1 MKELCKNWSQSP
13 KHSQDFF
20 RLEPKMLS
28 IRRQLIRTQR
38 FSWIITAVLGA
49 LVIFGI
55 ERQANFVTQILGR
68 EERQLSLERINGG
81 MLGISNALRNYAVT
95 GSVADLETFRGQ
107 KTALE
112 KILSNQN
119 NEAGDRIS
127 RKLQT
132 WTQEYAVAVI
142 QARDAGQARA
152 LTTIA
157 NNLGLETALFD
168 DMQANLDRARSDVQI
183 DLELQRD
190 QRNRELTGLVWLT
203 AIWMIGALGPSI
215 LGWFLVTS
223 RVSDALERLETAA
236 NKLAEGDLSVR
247 VSETG
252 PLEVQRLG
260 LSLNNLA
267 DQLELSR
274 ADLEARNDQL
284 EQYASSLE
292 RSAVFERSV
301 AKALTVF
308 TSSRDRAHTL
318 QEVMHL
324 LAVDHGFEVGAIYR
338 YLESEQRFE
347 LAVTRGG
354 VRGLQDHFHLDDG
367 LVGQAV
373 LDRRTIVLEDAPLLT
388 VQTGLGQASARF
400 TALVPVLYQ
409 DRIIGALALAHTQRP
424 DASTIGFLEQLA
436 QQLGITLQNL
446 EQYANLQRLSLE
458 LQARQDEIEV
468 KNRDLERADRLKTEF
483 LANMSHELRTP
494 LNAVIGFSQL
504 LEQQYFGE
512 LNDKQLEYIH
522 EIEGAGGHLLDL
534 INDILDLSKIEAGRM
549 ELELE
554 RLELAELLESCA
566 RLVRERATR
575 AGLDLSLEVVPG
587 LCVSG
592 DKRKLKQVIVNLL
605 SNAVKFTPSGG
616 RVILKAFPLRRGA
629 DVRDGDI
636 EISVEDTG
644 IGIPLE
650 DQERLFTPFT
660 QVDGSLAR
668 RHEGTGLGLAL
679 SKRLTEL
686 HGGVIEV
693 RSAPGQ
699 GSIFSLRLHATV
711 NVPEFPMPEPILET
725 SRESETVREAQA
737 KTLESQVAGGLI
749 TPNLK
754 KILEVQGSI
763 GLKGG
768 LENGLEGGLDGGLE
782 ERLDQTPDADR
793 IDTDA
798 PLILIIEDDEV
809 QACEIASHL
818 EAAGFRTA
826 RARDGEHG
834 LERARALQ
842 PVAIT
847 LDIVM
852 PIMDGW
858 TFLEEHDR
866 DEELRK
872 IPVVVVSVSADL
884 KGRTHHDLTPTIS
897 GSVQKPVTRESLMD
911 AIIKIGLPPPQKP
924 TPVPVDTLP
933 LNTVPLQI
941 PSRDRRK
948 TRRLGP

>member
-1 MKELCKNWSQSP
+1 
-13 KHSQDFF
+13 
-20 RLEPKMLS
+20 MLS
-28 IRRQLIRTQR
+28 IRRQLIRTQT

-49 LVIFGI
+49 LVLVGI
-55 ERQANFVTQILGR
+55 VRQASFATQILER
-68 EERQLSLERINGG
+68 EQRQLALERISGEV
-81 MLGISNALRNYAVT
+81 LGLSNALRNHAVT
-95 GSVADLETFRGQ
+95 GAVTDLEAFHNQQTVLEKDLADL
-107 KTALE
+107 
-112 KILSNQN
+112 KID
-119 NEAGDRIS
+119 ATDRVA
-127 RKLQT
+127 RKMQT
-132 WTQEYAVAVI
+132 WTREYAVPVVEARI
-142 QARDAGQARA
+142 TSQAAA
-152 LTTIA
+152 LRVLSD
-157 NNLGLETALFD
+157 NLGLETSLFD
-168 DMQANLDRARSDVQI
+168 DVQANLDRARSDVQ
-183 DLELQRD
+183 LELEVQRD
-190 QRNRELTGLVWLT
+190 QRGRESTGLLWLT
-203 AIWMIGALGPSI
+203 AIWVIGALGPSI

-223 RVSDALERLETAA
+223 RVSDALERLEIAA

-247 VSETG
+247 VNETG
-252 PLEVQRLG
+252 PLEVQKLG
-260 LSLNNLA
+260 QSLNNLA

-274 ADLEARNDQL
+274 ADLESRNDQL

-324 LAVDHGFEVGAIYR
+324 LAIDHGFEVGAIYR
-338 YLESEQRFE
+338 YLEPEQRFE

-373 LDRRTIVLEDAPLLT
+373 LDRRTIILEDAPLLT
-388 VQTGLGQASARF
+388 IQTGLAQAPARF

-554 RLELAELLESCA
+554 HLELAELLESCA
-566 RLVRERATR
+566 RLVRERAVR
-575 AGLDLSLEVVPG
+575 AGLDLTLEVVPG
-587 LCVSG
+587 LSVSG

-616 RVILKAFPLRRGA
+616 RVTLKAHPLRRGA

-693 RSAPGQ
+693 RSTPGQ
-699 GSIFSLRLHATV
+699 GSTFSLRLHATV
-711 NVPEFPMPEPILET
+711 SVPEIPMPEPILET
-725 SRESETVREAQA
+725 SRESDLKRETFKPQPEPV
-737 KTLESQVAGGLI
+737 LES
-749 TPNLK
+749 T
-754 KILEVQGSI
+754 
-763 GLKGG
+763 
-768 LENGLEGGLDGGLE
+768 
-782 ERLDQTPDADR
+782 DR
-793 IDTDA
+793 IDTDRIDTSA
-798 PLILIIEDDEV
+798 PLILIIEDDTT
-809 QACEIASHL
+809 QANEIAAHL
-818 EAAGFRTA
+818 QAAGFRTA
-826 RARDGEHG
+826 RAHDGQHG
-834 LERARALQ
+834 LERARELQ

-852 PIMDGW
+852 PNMDGW
-858 TFLEEHDR
+858 AFLEEHQHDQ
-866 DEELRK
+866 ELRK
-872 IPVVVVSVSADL
+872 IPVIVVSVSADL

-897 GSVQKPVTRESLMD
+897 GTVQKPVSREALMD
-911 AIIKIGLPPPQKP
+911 AIIRIGVPQP
-924 TPVPVDTLP
+924 RQARPEVEEVQ
-933 LNTVPLQI
+933 VVQI

-948 TRRLGP
+948 NRRPGP

>member
-1 MKELCKNWSQSP
+1 
-13 KHSQDFF
+13 
-20 RLEPKMLS
+20 MLS
-28 IRRQLIRTQR
+28 IRRQLIRTQT

-49 LVIFGI
+49 LVIVGI
-55 ERQANFVTQILGR
+55 VRQANFATQILER
-68 EERQLSLERINGG
+68 EERLLSLERISSGVFG
-81 MLGISNALRNYAVT
+81 LSNALRDHAVT
-95 GSVADLETFRGQ
+95 GSVNDLEAFHNQ
-107 KTALE
+107 QTALE
-112 KILSNQN
+112 NSLGRLKL
-119 NEAGDRIS
+119 EATDRVA
-127 RKLQT
+127 RKMQT
-132 WTQEYAVAVI
+132 WTREYAVPVVEARTVSQANALRVLSERLSLETTLFDEI
-142 QARDAGQARA
+142 QVNLDLARDNTQ
-152 LTTIA
+152 
-157 NNLGLETALFD
+157 
-168 DMQANLDRARSDVQI
+168 
-183 DLELQRD
+183 LELEVLREQRG
-190 QRNRELTGLVWLT
+190 RESTGLVWLT
-203 AIWMIGALGPSI
+203 AIWVIAALGPSI
-215 LGWFLVTS
+215 LGWFVVTS

-247 VSETG
+247 VSESG

-274 ADLEARNDQL
+274 ADLESRNDQL

-338 YLESEQRFE
+338 YLEADQRFE

-388 VQTGLGQASARF
+388 IQTGLAQSPARF

-512 LNDKQLEYIH
+512 LNEKQLEYVH

-554 RLELAELLESCA
+554 VLNLEELLESCA
-566 RLVRERATR
+566 RLVRERAVR
-575 AGLDLSLEVVPG
+575 AGLELTLEVVPG
-587 LCVSG
+587 LNISG

-616 RVILKAFPLRRGA
+616 RVVLKAHPLRRGA

-644 IGIPLE
+644 IGIALE

-699 GSIFSLRLHATV
+699 GSTFSLRLHATV
-711 NVPEFPMPEPILET
+711 NTTEFPMPEPILET
-725 SRESETVREAQA
+725 SRASDV
-737 KTLESQVAGGLI
+737 
-749 TPNLK
+749 
-754 KILEVQGSI
+754 ILEPATPQTV
-763 GLKGG
+763 
-768 LENGLEGGLDGGLE
+768 
-782 ERLDQTPDADR
+782 ERSNPDRFNPDR
-793 IDTDA
+793 FNPDRFNPDRSNSANQIDTNA
-798 PLILIIEDDEV
+798 PLILIVEDDST
-809 QACEIASHL
+809 QASEIAAHL
-818 EAAGFRTA
+818 ESAGFRTA
-826 RARDGEHG
+826 RAVDGEQA
-834 LERARALQ
+834 LERARELH

-852 PIMDGW
+852 PNMDGW
-858 TFLEEHDR
+858 AFLEEHQR
-866 DEELRK
+866 DAELRK
-872 IPVVVVSVSADL
+872 VPVIVVSVSADL

-897 GSVQKPVTRESLMD
+897 GTIQKPVTREALMD
-911 AIIKIGLPPPQKP
+911 AIIKIGVPQP
-924 TPVPVDTLP
+924 RQTRIDVEEVQ
-933 LNTVPLQI
+933 VVQI

-948 TRRLGP
+948 NRRIGS

>member
-1 MKELCKNWSQSP
+1 
-13 KHSQDFF
+13 
-20 RLEPKMLS
+20 MLS
-28 IRRQLIRTQR
+28 IRRQLIRTQT
-38 FSWIITAVLGA
+38 FSWIVTAVLGA
-49 LVIFGI
+49 LVLIGI
-55 ERQANFVTQILGR
+55 VRQANFATQILER
-68 EERQLSLERINGG
+68 EERLLALERISSGVFG
-81 MLGISNALRNYAVT
+81 LSNALRNHAVT
-95 GSVADLETFRGQ
+95 GSVNDLEAFHNQ
-107 KTALE
+107 QTALE
-112 KILSNQN
+112 TRLGSLKL
-119 NEAGDRIS
+119 EATDRVT
-127 RKLQT
+127 RKMQT
-132 WTQEYAVAVI
+132 WAREYAGPVI
-142 QARDAGQARA
+142 EARSLSQAKA
-152 LTTIA
+152 LRV
-157 NNLGLETALFD
+157 LSERLSLETTLFD
-168 DMQANLDRARSDVQI
+168 EIQVNLDLARSSGQ
-183 DLELQRD
+183 LELETLRD
-190 QRNRELTGLVWLT
+190 QRERESVGLIWLT
-203 AIWMIGALGPSI
+203 AIWVIGALGPSI

-247 VSETG
+247 VNESG

-274 ADLEARNDQL
+274 ADLESRNDQL

-324 LAVDHGFEVGAIYR
+324 LAVDHGFEIGAIYR
-338 YLESEQRFE
+338 YLESDQRFE

-373 LDRRTIVLEDAPLLT
+373 LDRRTIILEDAPLLT
-388 VQTGLGQASARF
+388 LQTGLGQAPARF

-512 LNDKQLEYIH
+512 LNDKQLEYVH

-554 RLELAELLESCA
+554 VLNLEDLLESCA
-566 RLVRERATR
+566 RLVRERAVR
-575 AGLDLSLEVVPG
+575 AGLDLTLEVVPG
-587 LCVSG
+587 LSVSG

-616 RVILKAFPLRRGA
+616 RVTLKAHPLRRGA

-650 DQERLFTPFT
+650 DQDRLFTPFT

-693 RSAPGQ
+693 RSTPGQ
-699 GSIFSLRLHATV
+699 GSTFSLRLHATV
-711 NVPEFPMPEPILET
+711 SVPEFPMPEPILET
-725 SRESETVREAQA
+725 SRESD
-737 KTLESQVAGGLI
+737 
-749 TPNLK
+749 LK
-754 KILEVQGSI
+754 RDTFNPQPEPL
-763 GLKGG
+763 
-768 LENGLEGGLDGGLE
+768 LENANRIGTN
-782 ERLDQTPDADR
+782 Q
-793 IDTDA
+793 IDTNA
-798 PLILIIEDDEV
+798 PLILIIEDDTT
-809 QACEIASHL
+809 QANEIAAHL
-818 EAAGFRTA
+818 QAAGFRTA
-826 RARDGEHG
+826 RAHDGQHG
-834 LERARALQ
+834 LERARELQ

-852 PIMDGW
+852 PNMDGW
-858 TFLEEHDR
+858 AFLEEHQHDQ
-866 DEELRK
+866 DLRK
-872 IPVVVVSVSADL
+872 IPVIVVSVSADL

-897 GSVQKPVTRESLMD
+897 GTIQKPVTREALMD
-911 AIIKIGLPPPQKP
+911 AIIKIGLPQPRQARSE
-924 TPVPVDTLP
+924 VEEVQEE
-933 LNTVPLQI
+933 VQVVQI

-948 TRRLGP
+948 NRRPGP

>member
-1 MKELCKNWSQSP
+1 
-13 KHSQDFF
+13 
-20 RLEPKMLS
+20 MLS
-28 IRRQLIRTQR
+28 IRSQLIRTQT

-49 LVIFGI
+49 LVLVGI
-55 ERQANFVTQILGR
+55 VRQANFATQILER
-68 EERQLSLERINGG
+68 EERLLTLERISSGVFG
-81 MLGISNALRNYAVT
+81 LSNALRDHAVT
-95 GSVADLETFRGQ
+95 GSVNDLEAFHNQQMALENSLGNLKLEATDRVARKMQTWTREYAVPVVEARSVSQAKALRVLSERLSLETTLFDEIQVNLDLARGNVRLDLET
-107 KTALE
+107 L
-112 KILSNQN
+112 
-119 NEAGDRIS
+119 
-127 RKLQT
+127 
-132 WTQEYAVAVI
+132 
-142 QARDAGQARA
+142 
-152 LTTIA
+152 
-157 NNLGLETALFD
+157 
-168 DMQANLDRARSDVQI
+168 
-183 DLELQRD
+183 RD
-190 QRNRELTGLVWLT
+190 QRERESTGLIWLT
-203 AIWMIGALGPSI
+203 VIWMIGALGPSI

-223 RVSDALERLETAA
+223 HVSDALERLEIAA

-247 VSETG
+247 VNESG

-274 ADLEARNDQL
+274 ADLESRNDQL

-324 LAVDHGFEVGAIYR
+324 LAVDHGFEIGAIYR
-338 YLESEQRFE
+338 YLEPDQRFE

-373 LDRRTIVLEDAPLLT
+373 LDRRTIILEDAPLLT
-388 VQTGLGQASARF
+388 IQTGLAQSPARF

-554 RLELAELLESCA
+554 VLNLEELLESCA
-566 RLVRERATR
+566 RLVRERAVR
-575 AGLDLSLEVVPG
+575 AGLDLTLEVVPG
-587 LCVSG
+587 LKISG

-616 RVILKAFPLRRGA
+616 RVTLKAHPLRRGA

-636 EISVEDTG
+636 EISVEDSG

-699 GSIFSLRLHATV
+699 GSTFSLRLHATA
-711 NVPEFPMPEPILET
+711 NTPEIPMPEPILET
-725 SRESETVREAQA
+725 SRASDVILEPIQTQ
-737 KTLESQVAGGLI
+737 TLERAQ
-749 TPNLK
+749 P
-754 KILEVQGSI
+754 
-763 GLKGG
+763 
-768 LENGLEGGLDGGLE
+768 
-782 ERLDQTPDADR
+782 ERINPSANQ
-793 IDTDA
+793 IDTNA
-798 PLILIIEDDEV
+798 PLILIVEDDTN
-809 QACEIASHL
+809 QANEIAAHL
-818 EAAGFRTA
+818 ESAGFRTA
-826 RARDGEHG
+826 RAVDGEHA

-852 PIMDGW
+852 PNMDGW
-858 TFLEEHDR
+858 AFLEEHER

-872 IPVVVVSVSADL
+872 IPVIVVSVSADL

-897 GSVQKPVTRESLMD
+897 GTIQKPVTREALMD
-911 AIIKIGLPPPQKP
+911 AIIKIGLPPPRQVQP
-924 TPVPVDTLP
+924 EIEEVQV
-933 LNTVPLQI
+933 VQI

-948 TRRLGP
+948 NRRPGP

>member
-1 MKELCKNWSQSP
+1 
-13 KHSQDFF
+13 
-20 RLEPKMLS
+20 MLS
-28 IRRQLIRTQR
+28 IRRQLIRTQT

-49 LVIFGI
+49 LVIVGI
-55 ERQANFVTQILGR
+55 VRQANFATQILER
-68 EERQLSLERINGG
+68 EQRLLALERISGEV
-81 MLGISNALRNYAVT
+81 LGLSNALRNHAVT
-95 GSVADLETFRGQ
+95 GATTDLEAFHNQQAILEKDLADL
-107 KTALE
+107 
-112 KILSNQN
+112 KID
-119 NEAGDRIS
+119 ATDRVG
-127 RKLQT
+127 RKMQT
-132 WTQEYAVAVI
+132 WTREYAVPIIEARRTS
-142 QARDAGQARA
+142 QAKA
-152 LTTIA
+152 LRVLSD
-157 NNLGLETALFD
+157 NLGLETSLFD
-168 DMQANLDRARSDVQI
+168 DVQANLDRARTDVQ
-183 DLELQRD
+183 LELEVQRD
-190 QRNRELTGLVWLT
+190 QRGRESTGLLWLT
-203 AIWMIGALGPSI
+203 AIWVIGALGPSI

-236 NKLAEGDLSVR
+236 NKLAEGDLSMR
-247 VSETG
+247 VNESG
-252 PLEVQRLG
+252 PLEVQKLG
-260 LSLNNLA
+260 QSLNNLA

-274 ADLEARNDQL
+274 ADLESRNDQL

-324 LAVDHGFEVGAIYR
+324 LALDHGFEVGAIYR
-338 YLESEQRFE
+338 YLEPEQRFE

-373 LDRRTIVLEDAPLLT
+373 LDRRTIILEDAPLLT
-388 VQTGLGQASARF
+388 IQTGLAQAPARF

-566 RLVRERATR
+566 RLVRERAVR
-575 AGLDLSLEVVPG
+575 AGLNLTLEVVPG
-587 LCVSG
+587 LSVSG

-616 RVILKAFPLRRGA
+616 RVTLKAHPLRRGA

-636 EISVEDTG
+636 EISVEDSG

-650 DQERLFTPFT
+650 DQDRLFTPFT

-693 RSAPGQ
+693 RSTPGQ
-699 GSIFSLRLHATV
+699 GSTFSLRLHATV
-711 NVPEFPMPEPILET
+711 SVPEFPMPEPILET
-725 SRESETVREAQA
+725 SRESDLKRETFNPQP
-737 KTLESQVAGGLI
+737 ESM
-749 TPNLK
+749 
-754 KILEVQGSI
+754 
-763 GLKGG
+763 
-768 LENGLEGGLDGGLE
+768 LENAN
-782 ERLDQTPDADR
+782 RTNTNR
-793 IDTDA
+793 IDTNA
-798 PLILIIEDDEV
+798 PLILIIEDDTT
-809 QACEIASHL
+809 QANEIAAHL
-818 EAAGFRTA
+818 QAAGFRTA
-826 RARDGEHG
+826 RAHDGQHG
-834 LERARALQ
+834 LERARELH

-852 PIMDGW
+852 PNMDGW
-858 TFLEEHDR
+858 AFLEEHDR
-866 DEELRK
+866 DEDLRK
-872 IPVVVVSVSADL
+872 IPVIVVSVSADL

-897 GSVQKPVTRESLMD
+897 GTVQKPVTRESLMD
-911 AIIKIGLPPPQKP
+911 AIIRIGVPQP
-924 TPVPVDTLP
+924 RQAQPEVEEVQ
-933 LNTVPLQI
+933 VVQI

-948 TRRLGP
+948 NRRLGS

>member
-1 MKELCKNWSQSP
+1 
-13 KHSQDFF
+13 
-20 RLEPKMLS
+20 MLS
-28 IRRQLIRTQR
+28 IRRQLIRTQT

-49 LVIFGI
+49 LVMVGI
-55 ERQANFVTQILGR
+55 VRQANFAAQILGR
-68 EERQLSLERINGG
+68 EERLLALERISSGVFG
-81 MLGISNALRNYAVT
+81 LSNALRNHAVT
-95 GSVADLETFRGQ
+95 GSVDDLEALHNQ
-107 KTALE
+107 QTALE
-112 KILSNQN
+112 NSLGNLKL
-119 NEAGDRIS
+119 EATDRVA
-127 RKLQT
+127 RKMQT
-132 WTQEYAVAVI
+132 WTREYAVPVVTARSVS
-142 QARDAGQARA
+142 QAKA
-152 LTTIA
+152 LRVLSDRLI
-157 NNLGLETALFD
+157 LETTLFD
-168 DMQANLDRARSDVQI
+168 EIQVNLDLARGNVQ
-183 DLELQRD
+183 LELEALRD
-190 QRNRELTGLVWLT
+190 QRERESTGLVWLT
-203 AIWMIGALGPSI
+203 AIWVIGALGPSI

-223 RVSDALERLETAA
+223 HVSDALERLESAA

-247 VSETG
+247 VNESG

-274 ADLEARNDQL
+274 ADLESRNDQL

-324 LAVDHGFEVGAIYR
+324 LAVDHGFEIGAIYR
-338 YLESEQRFE
+338 YLESDQRFE

-388 VQTGLGQASARF
+388 IQTGLAQSPARF

-512 LNDKQLEYIH
+512 LNDKQLEYVH

-554 RLELAELLESCA
+554 VLNLEELLESCA
-566 RLVRERATR
+566 RLVRERAVR
-575 AGLDLSLEVVPG
+575 AGLDLTLEVVPG
-587 LCVSG
+587 LKISG

-616 RVILKAFPLRRGA
+616 RVTLKAHPLRRGA

-636 EISVEDTG
+636 EISVEDSG

-699 GSIFSLRLHATV
+699 GSTFSLRLHATA
-711 NVPEFPMPEPILET
+711 NTPEFPMPEPILET
-725 SRESETVREAQA
+725 SRASDV
-737 KTLESQVAGGLI
+737 
-749 TPNLK
+749 
-754 KILEVQGSI
+754 ILEPISPQTPERANPDRLGPDRL
-763 GLKGG
+763 GP
-768 LENGLEGGLDGGLE
+768 
-782 ERLDQTPDADR
+782 ERLNPVQANSASQIETN
-793 IDTDA
+793 A
-798 PLILIIEDDEV
+798 PLILIVEDDTN
-809 QACEIASHL
+809 QANDIAAHL
-818 EAAGFRTA
+818 ESAGFRTA
-826 RARDGEHG
+826 RAVDGEHA

-852 PIMDGW
+852 PNMDGW
-858 TFLEEHDR
+858 AFLEEHER
-866 DEELRK
+866 DEDLRK
-872 IPVVVVSVSADL
+872 IPVIVVSVSADL

-897 GSVQKPVTRESLMD
+897 GTIQKPVTREALMD
-911 AIIKIGLPPPQKP
+911 AIIKIGLPQPRQAQPEIEEVQ
-924 TPVPVDTLP
+924 VV
-933 LNTVPLQI
+933 QI

-948 TRRLGP
+948 NRRIGS

>member
-1 MKELCKNWSQSP
+1 
-13 KHSQDFF
+13 
-20 RLEPKMLS
+20 MLS
-28 IRRQLIRTQR
+28 IRRQLIRTQT
-38 FSWIITAVLGA
+38 FSWIITAVLGV
-49 LVIFGI
+49 LVLYGI
-55 ERQANFVTQILGR
+55 VRQANFSAQILRG
-68 EERQLSLERINGG
+68 EGQLLQIEQILS
-81 MLGISNALRNYAVT
+81 GIFGLSTALRNHAIT
-95 GSVADLETFRGQ
+95 GSGNDLRRLRNQESEVEKSIAKLEGQ
-107 KTALE
+107 NAE
-112 KILSNQN
+112 
-119 NEAGDRIS
+119 RII

-132 WTQEYAVAVI
+132 WKSEYAEPI
-142 QARDAGQARA
+142 TRARSTGQANA
-152 LTTIA
+152 LLVLT
-157 NNLGLETALFD
+157 NRLSLETAIFEEI
-168 DMQANLDRARSDVQI
+168 QANLNQT
-183 DLELQRD
+183 
-190 QRNRELTGLVWLT
+190 RNETQTGLNAQREQAQREATSLLWLT
-203 AIWMIGALGPSI
+203 VIWMIGALGPSI

-223 RVSDALERLETAA
+223 RVSDSLERLEIAA
-236 NKLAEGDLSVR
+236 NRLAEGDLSVR
-247 VSETG
+247 VNETG
-252 PLEVQRLG
+252 PLEVQKLG
-260 LSLNNLA
+260 QSLNNLA

-284 EQYASSLE
+284 EEYALSLE

-318 QEVMHL
+318 HEVMHL

-338 YLESEQRFE
+338 YLEPEQRFE

-373 LDRRTIVLEDAPLLT
+373 LDRRTIILEDAPLLT
-388 VQTGLGQASARF
+388 LQTGLGQAPARF

-409 DRIIGALALAHTQRP
+409 DRIIGAIALAHTQRP

-566 RLVRERATR
+566 RLVRERAVR
-575 AGLDLSLEVVPG
+575 AGLDLTLEVVPG
-587 LCVSG
+587 LCISG

-616 RVILKAFPLRRGA
+616 RVILKAHPLRRGA

-636 EISVEDTG
+636 EISVEDSG

-650 DQERLFTPFT
+650 DQDRLFTPFT

-693 RSAPGQ
+693 RSTPGQ
-699 GSIFSLRLHATV
+699 GSTFSLRLHATA

-725 SRESETVREAQA
+725 SRESDLKRETFNPPPEPV
-737 KTLESQVAGGLI
+737 
-749 TPNLK
+749 
-754 KILEVQGSI
+754 
-763 GLKGG
+763 
-768 LENGLEGGLDGGLE
+768 LEN
-782 ERLDQTPDADR
+782 TNR
-793 IDTDA
+793 IDTNRIDTNRIDTNRIDTNRIDTNA
-798 PLILIIEDDEV
+798 PLILIIEDDNA
-809 QACEIASHL
+809 QAVEIAAHL
-818 EAAGFRTA
+818 ESAGFRTA
-826 RARDGEHG
+826 RAVDGEHG
-834 LERARALQ
+834 LEQARELQ

-852 PIMDGW
+852 PNMDGW
-858 TFLEEHDR
+858 AFLEEHQR
-866 DEELRK
+866 DEDLRK
-872 IPVVVVSVSADL
+872 IPVIVVSVSADL

-897 GSVQKPVTRESLMD
+897 GTIQKPVTREALMD
-911 AIIKIGLPPPQKP
+911 AIIRIGLPQPRRAQ
-924 TPVPVDTLP
+924 TEIEEVHV
-933 LNTVPLQI
+933 VQI

-948 TRRLGP
+948 NRRPGP

>member
-1 MKELCKNWSQSP
+1 
-13 KHSQDFF
+13 
-20 RLEPKMLS
+20 MLS
-28 IRRQLIRTQR
+28 IRRQLIRTQT

-49 LVIFGI
+49 LVIVGI
-55 ERQANFVTQILGR
+55 VRQANFATQILER
-68 EERQLSLERINGG
+68 EQRLLALERISGEV
-81 MLGISNALRNYAVT
+81 LGLSNALRNHAVT
-95 GSVADLETFRGQ
+95 GATTDLEAFHNQQAILEKDLADL
-107 KTALE
+107 
-112 KILSNQN
+112 KID
-119 NEAGDRIS
+119 ATDRVG
-127 RKLQT
+127 RKMQT
-132 WTQEYAVAVI
+132 WSREYAVPIIEARRTS
-142 QARDAGQARA
+142 QAKA
-152 LTTIA
+152 LRVLSD
-157 NNLGLETALFD
+157 NLGLETSLFD
-168 DMQANLDRARSDVQI
+168 DVQANLDRARTDVQ
-183 DLELQRD
+183 LELEVQRD
-190 QRNRELTGLVWLT
+190 QRGRESTGLLWLT
-203 AIWMIGALGPSI
+203 AIWVIGALGPSI

-236 NKLAEGDLSVR
+236 NKLAEGDLSMR
-247 VSETG
+247 VNESG
-252 PLEVQRLG
+252 PLEVQKLG
-260 LSLNNLA
+260 QSLNNLA

-274 ADLEARNDQL
+274 ADLESRNDQL

-324 LAVDHGFEVGAIYR
+324 LALDHGFEVGAIYR
-338 YLESEQRFE
+338 YLEPEQRFE

-373 LDRRTIVLEDAPLLT
+373 LDRRTIILEDAPLLT
-388 VQTGLGQASARF
+388 IQTGLAQAPARF

-566 RLVRERATR
+566 RLVRERAVR
-575 AGLDLSLEVVPG
+575 AGLDLTLEVVPG
-587 LCVSG
+587 LSVSG

-616 RVILKAFPLRRGA
+616 RVTLKAHPLRRGA

-636 EISVEDTG
+636 EISVEDSG

-650 DQERLFTPFT
+650 DQDRLFTPFT

-693 RSAPGQ
+693 RSTPGQ
-699 GSIFSLRLHATV
+699 GSTFSLRLHATV
-711 NVPEFPMPEPILET
+711 SVPEFPMPEPILET
-725 SRESETVREAQA
+725 SRESDLKRETFKPQPEPV
-737 KTLESQVAGGLI
+737 
-749 TPNLK
+749 
-754 KILEVQGSI
+754 
-763 GLKGG
+763 
-768 LENGLEGGLDGGLE
+768 LENAN
-782 ERLDQTPDADR
+782 RTNTNRTNTNR
-793 IDTDA
+793 IDTNRIDTNRIDTNA
-798 PLILIIEDDEV
+798 PLILIIEDDTT
-809 QACEIASHL
+809 QANEIAAHL
-818 EAAGFRTA
+818 QAAGFRTA
-826 RARDGEHG
+826 RAHDGQHG
-834 LERARALQ
+834 LERARELH

-852 PIMDGW
+852 PNMDGW
-858 TFLEEHDR
+858 AFLEEHDR
-866 DEELRK
+866 DEDLRK
-872 IPVVVVSVSADL
+872 IPVIVVSVSADL

-897 GSVQKPVTRESLMD
+897 GTVQKPVTREALMD
-911 AIIKIGLPPPQKP
+911 AIIRIGVPQP
-924 TPVPVDTLP
+924 RQAQPEVEEVQ
-933 LNTVPLQI
+933 VVQI

-948 TRRLGP
+948 NRRLGS

>member
-1 MKELCKNWSQSP
+1 
-13 KHSQDFF
+13 
-20 RLEPKMLS
+20 MLS
-28 IRRQLIRTQR
+28 IRRQLIRTQT

-49 LVIFGI
+49 LVLVGI
-55 ERQANFVTQILGR
+55 VRQANFATQILER
-68 EERQLSLERINGG
+68 EQRQLALERISGEV
-81 MLGISNALRNYAVT
+81 LGLSNALRNHAVT
-95 GSVADLETFRGQ
+95 GAVTDLEAFHNQQTVLEQ
-107 KTALE
+107 NLTAL
-112 KILSNQN
+112 KLDVT
-119 NEAGDRIS
+119 DRVG
-127 RKLQT
+127 RKMQT
-132 WTQEYAVAVI
+132 WTREYAVPVVEARSTS
-142 QARDAGQARA
+142 QAKA
-152 LTTIA
+152 LRVLSD
-157 NNLGLETALFD
+157 NLGLETSLFD
-168 DMQANLDRARSDVQI
+168 DIQANLDRARTDVK
-183 DLELQRD
+183 LELEVQRD
-190 QRNRELTGLVWLT
+190 QRGRESIGLLWLT
-203 AIWMIGALGPSI
+203 AIWVIGALGPSI

-223 RVSDALERLETAA
+223 RVSDALERLEIAA

-247 VSETG
+247 VNESG
-252 PLEVQRLG
+252 PLEVQKLG
-260 LSLNNLA
+260 QSLNNLA

-274 ADLEARNDQL
+274 ADLESRNDQL

-324 LAVDHGFEVGAIYR
+324 LAIDHGFEVGAIYR
-338 YLESEQRFE
+338 YLEPEQRFE

-373 LDRRTIVLEDAPLLT
+373 LDRRTIILEDAPLLT
-388 VQTGLGQASARF
+388 IQTGLAQAPARF

-566 RLVRERATR
+566 RLVRERAVR
-575 AGLDLSLEVVPG
+575 AGLDLTLEVVPG
-587 LCVSG
+587 LSVSG

-616 RVILKAFPLRRGA
+616 RVTLKAHPLRRGA

-636 EISVEDTG
+636 EISVEDSG

-693 RSAPGQ
+693 RSTPGQ
-699 GSIFSLRLHATV
+699 GSTFSLRLHATV
-711 NVPEFPMPEPILET
+711 SAPEFVMPEPILET
-725 SRESETVREAQA
+725 SRESDLKRETFNPQPEPV
-737 KTLESQVAGGLI
+737 
-749 TPNLK
+749 
-754 KILEVQGSI
+754 
-763 GLKGG
+763 
-768 LENGLEGGLDGGLE
+768 LEN
-782 ERLDQTPDADR
+782 ANR
-793 IDTDA
+793 IDTNRIDTNRIDTNRIDTNA
-798 PLILIIEDDEV
+798 PLILIIEDDTT
-809 QACEIASHL
+809 QANEIAAHL
-818 EAAGFRTA
+818 QAAGFRTA
-826 RARDGEHG
+826 RAHDGQHG
-834 LERARALQ
+834 LERARELQ

-852 PIMDGW
+852 PNMDGW
-858 TFLEEHDR
+858 AFLEEHQHDQ
-866 DEELRK
+866 ELRK
-872 IPVVVVSVSADL
+872 IPVIVVSVSADL

-897 GSVQKPVTRESLMD
+897 GTVQKPVTREALMD
-911 AIIKIGLPPPQKP
+911 AIIRIGVPQP
-924 TPVPVDTLP
+924 RQARPEVEEVQI
-933 LNTVPLQI
+933 VQI

-948 TRRLGP
+948 NRRPGP

>member
-1 MKELCKNWSQSP
+1 
-13 KHSQDFF
+13 
-20 RLEPKMLS
+20 MLS
-28 IRRQLIRTQR
+28 IRRQLIRTQT

-49 LVIFGI
+49 LVMVGI
-55 ERQANFVTQILGR
+55 VRQANFAAQILER
-68 EERQLSLERINGG
+68 EERLLALERISSGVFG
-81 MLGISNALRNYAVT
+81 LSNALRDHAVT
-95 GSVADLETFRGQ
+95 GSANDLEAFHNQ
-107 KTALE
+107 QTALE
-112 KILSNQN
+112 TSMGNLKL
-119 NEAGDRIS
+119 ETTDRVA
-127 RKLQT
+127 RKMQT
-132 WTQEYAVAVI
+132 WTREYASPVVTARSI
-142 QARDAGQARA
+142 SQAKA
-152 LTTIA
+152 LRV
-157 NNLGLETALFD
+157 LSDRLSLETTLFD
-168 DMQANLDRARSDVQI
+168 EIQVNLNLARGNVQ
-183 DLELQRD
+183 LELEALRD
-190 QRNRELTGLVWLT
+190 QRERESIGLVWLT
-203 AIWMIGALGPSI
+203 AIWVIGALGPSI

-247 VSETG
+247 VNESG

-274 ADLEARNDQL
+274 ADLESRNDQL

-324 LAVDHGFEVGAIYR
+324 LAVDHGFEIGAIYR
-338 YLESEQRFE
+338 YLESDQRFE

-388 VQTGLGQASARF
+388 IQTGLAQSPARF

-512 LNDKQLEYIH
+512 LNDKQLEYVH

-554 RLELAELLESCA
+554 VLNLEELLESCA
-566 RLVRERATR
+566 RLVRERAVR
-575 AGLDLSLEVVPG
+575 AGLDLTLEVVPG
-587 LCVSG
+587 LSITG

-616 RVILKAFPLRRGA
+616 RVSLKAHPLRRGA

-650 DQERLFTPFT
+650 DQDRLFTPFT

-699 GSIFSLRLHATV
+699 GSTFSLRLHATA
-711 NVPEFPMPEPILET
+711 NTPEFPMPEPILET
-725 SRESETVREAQA
+725 SRASDVILEPISPQ
-737 KTLESQVAGGLI
+737 TLERPQPERVNPSDSQ
-749 TPNLK
+749 
-754 KILEVQGSI
+754 
-763 GLKGG
+763 
-768 LENGLEGGLDGGLE
+768 
-782 ERLDQTPDADR
+782 
-793 IDTDA
+793 IDTHA
-798 PLILIIEDDEV
+798 PLILIVEDDTS
-809 QACEIASHL
+809 QANDIAAHL
-818 EAAGFRTA
+818 ESAGFRTA
-826 RARDGEHG
+826 RAVDGEHA

-852 PIMDGW
+852 PNMDGW
-858 TFLEEHDR
+858 AFLEEHER

-872 IPVVVVSVSADL
+872 IPVIVVSVSADL

-897 GSVQKPVTRESLMD
+897 GTIQKPVTREALMD
-911 AIIKIGLPPPQKP
+911 AIIKIGLPQPRQAQPEIEEVQ
-924 TPVPVDTLP
+924 VV
-933 LNTVPLQI
+933 QI

-948 TRRLGP
+948 NRRIGS

>member
-1 MKELCKNWSQSP
+1 
-13 KHSQDFF
+13 
-20 RLEPKMLS
+20 MLS
-28 IRRQLIRTQR
+28 IRRQLIRTQT

-49 LVIFGI
+49 LVIAGI
-55 ERQANFVTQILGR
+55 VRQANFAVQILGR
-68 EERQLSLERINGG
+68 EERQLALERIANG
-81 MLGISNALRNYAVT
+81 LLSLSNSLRNHALT
-95 GSVADLETFRGQ
+95 GSVADLEVFRSQ
-107 KTALE
+107 KTVLE
-112 KILSNQN
+112 KNLNDQKI
-119 NEAGDRIS
+119 EATERIA

-132 WTQEYAVAVI
+132 WTREYAVPII
-142 QARDAGQARA
+142 QARNAGQSSA
-152 LTTIA
+152 LRMLS
-157 NNLGLETALFD
+157 NNLGLETALFEEI
-168 DMQANLDRARSDVQI
+168 QSNLDRARSDLL
-183 DLELQRD
+183 LELDLQRD
-190 QRNRELTGLVWLT
+190 QRGRESTGLVWLT

-247 VSETG
+247 VNEAG

-338 YLESEQRFE
+338 YLEPEQRFE

-373 LDRRTIVLEDAPLLT
+373 LDRRTIILEDAPLLT
-388 VQTGLGQASARF
+388 IQTGLAQAPARF

-616 RVILKAFPLRRGA
+616 RVTLKAFPLRRGA

-699 GSIFSLRLHATV
+699 GSTFSLRLHATV
-711 NVPEFPMPEPILET
+711 NIPDFPMPEPILET
-725 SRESETVREAQA
+725 SRESELRRETKHELLEQNLTNRQIEP
-737 KTLESQVAGGLI
+737 TLSSKSETQ
-749 TPNLK
+749 
-754 KILEVQGSI
+754 LETQ
-763 GLKGG
+763 LDTQ
-768 LENGLEGGLDGGLE
+768 LEN
-782 ERLDQTPDADR
+782 RLQTNR
-793 IDTDA
+793 IETNA
-798 PLILIIEDDEV
+798 PLILIIEDDSL
-809 QACEIASHL
+809 QAAEIAGHL

-826 RARDGEHG
+826 RAHDGEHG

-852 PIMDGW
+852 PNMDGW
-858 TFLEEHDR
+858 AFLEEHDR
-866 DEELRK
+866 DENLRK
-872 IPVVVVSVSADL
+872 IPVIVVSVSADL

-897 GSVQKPVTRESLMD
+897 GSVQKPVTREALMD
-911 AIIKIGLPPPQKP
+911 AIIKIGLPQPQKTTA
-924 TPVPVDTLP
+924 TPIKAEV
-933 LNTVPLQI
+933 LQI

-948 TRRLGP
+948 NRRLGP

>member
-1 MKELCKNWSQSP
+1 
-13 KHSQDFF
+13 
-20 RLEPKMLS
+20 MLS
-28 IRRQLIRTQR
+28 IRRQLIRTQT

-49 LVIFGI
+49 LVLVGI
-55 ERQANFVTQILGR
+55 VRQANFATQILGR
-68 EERQLSLERINGG
+68 EERQLALERISGEV
-81 MLGISNALRNYAVT
+81 LGLSNALRNHAVT
-95 GSVADLETFRGQ
+95 GTVTDLEAFHNQQTV
-107 KTALE
+107 LE
-112 KILSNQN
+112 QHLTDLKLD
-119 NEAGDRIS
+119 ATDRVR
-127 RKLQT
+127 RKMQT
-132 WTQEYAVAVI
+132 WTREYGVPVVEARSTS
-142 QARDAGQARA
+142 QAKA
-152 LTTIA
+152 LRVLSD
-157 NNLGLETALFD
+157 NLSLETSLFD
-168 DMQANLDRARSDVQI
+168 DVQANLDRARNDVQ
-183 DLELQRD
+183 LELEVQRD
-190 QRNRELTGLVWLT
+190 QRGRESTGLLWLT
-203 AIWMIGALGPSI
+203 AIWVIGALGPSI

-247 VSETG
+247 VNESG
-252 PLEVQRLG
+252 PLEVQKLG

-274 ADLEARNDQL
+274 ADLESRNDQL

-324 LAVDHGFEVGAIYR
+324 LAIDHGFEVGAIYR
-338 YLESEQRFE
+338 YLENDQRFE

-373 LDRRTIVLEDAPLLT
+373 LDRRTIILEDAPLLT
-388 VQTGLGQASARF
+388 IQTGLAQAPARF

-566 RLVRERATR
+566 RLVRERAVR
-575 AGLDLSLEVVPG
+575 AGLDLTLEVVPG
-587 LCVSG
+587 LSVSG

-616 RVILKAFPLRRGA
+616 RVTLKAHPLRRGA

-650 DQERLFTPFT
+650 DQDRLFTPFT

-693 RSAPGQ
+693 RSAPGH
-699 GSIFSLRLHATV
+699 GSTFSLRLHATV
-711 NVPEFPMPEPILET
+711 SAPEVPMPEPILET
-725 SRESETVREAQA
+725 SRESDLKRETSNPQPEPV
-737 KTLESQVAGGLI
+737 V
-749 TPNLK
+749 
-754 KILEVQGSI
+754 
-763 GLKGG
+763 
-768 LENGLEGGLDGGLE
+768 EN
-782 ERLDQTPDADR
+782 TNR
-793 IDTDA
+793 IDTNRIDTNA
-798 PLILIIEDDEV
+798 PLILIIEDDTA
-809 QACEIASHL
+809 QANEIANHL
-818 EAAGFRTA
+818 QAAGFRTA
-826 RARDGEHG
+826 RAHDGQHG
-834 LERARALQ
+834 LERARELQ

-852 PIMDGW
+852 PNMDGW
-858 TFLEEHDR
+858 AFLEEHQHDQ
-866 DEELRK
+866 ELRK
-872 IPVVVVSVSADL
+872 IPVIVVSVSADL

-897 GSVQKPVTRESLMD
+897 GTVQKPVTREALMD
-911 AIIKIGLPPPQKP
+911 AIIKIGLPQPRRAQPEIEEVQ
-924 TPVPVDTLP
+924 VV
-933 LNTVPLQI
+933 QI

-948 TRRLGP
+948 NRRPGP

>member
-1 MKELCKNWSQSP
+1 
-13 KHSQDFF
+13 
-20 RLEPKMLS
+20 MLS
-28 IRRQLIRTQR
+28 IRRQLIRTQT
-38 FSWIITAVLGA
+38 FSWIVTAVLGA
-49 LVIFGI
+49 LVLIGI
-55 ERQANFVTQILGR
+55 VRQANFATQILER
-68 EERQLSLERINGG
+68 EERLLALERISGG
-81 MLGISNALRNYAVT
+81 VFSLSNTLRNHAVT
-95 GSVADLETFRGQ
+95 GSVNDLEAFHNQ
-107 KTALE
+107 QTALE
-112 KILSNQN
+112 TRLGSLKL
-119 NEAGDRIS
+119 EATDRVT
-127 RKLQT
+127 RKMQT
-132 WTQEYAVAVI
+132 WAREYAGPVI
-142 QARDAGQARA
+142 EARSLSQAKA
-152 LTTIA
+152 LRV
-157 NNLGLETALFD
+157 LSERLSLETTLFD
-168 DMQANLDRARSDVQI
+168 EIQVNLDLARSSGQ
-183 DLELQRD
+183 LELETLRD
-190 QRNRELTGLVWLT
+190 QRERESVGLIWLT
-203 AIWMIGALGPSI
+203 AIWVIGALGPSI

-247 VSETG
+247 VNESG

-274 ADLEARNDQL
+274 ADLESRNDQL

-324 LAVDHGFEVGAIYR
+324 LAVDHGFEIGAIYR
-338 YLESEQRFE
+338 YLESDQRFE

-373 LDRRTIVLEDAPLLT
+373 LDRRTIILEDAPLLT
-388 VQTGLGQASARF
+388 LQTGLGQAPARF

-512 LNDKQLEYIH
+512 LNDKQLEYVH

-554 RLELAELLESCA
+554 VLNLEDLLESCA
-566 RLVRERATR
+566 RLVRERAVR
-575 AGLDLSLEVVPG
+575 AGLDLTLEVVPG
-587 LCVSG
+587 LSVSG

-616 RVILKAFPLRRGA
+616 RVTLKAHPLRRGA

-650 DQERLFTPFT
+650 DQDRLFTPFT

-693 RSAPGQ
+693 RSTPGQ
-699 GSIFSLRLHATV
+699 GSTFSLRLHATV
-711 NVPEFPMPEPILET
+711 SVPEFPMPEPILET
-725 SRESETVREAQA
+725 SRESD
-737 KTLESQVAGGLI
+737 
-749 TPNLK
+749 LK
-754 KILEVQGSI
+754 RDTFNPQPEPL
-763 GLKGG
+763 
-768 LENGLEGGLDGGLE
+768 LENANRIGTN
-782 ERLDQTPDADR
+782 Q
-793 IDTDA
+793 IDTNA
-798 PLILIIEDDEV
+798 PLILIIEDDTT
-809 QACEIASHL
+809 QANEIAAHL
-818 EAAGFRTA
+818 QAAGFRTA
-826 RARDGEHG
+826 RAHDGQHG
-834 LERARALQ
+834 LERARELQ

-852 PIMDGW
+852 PNMDGW
-858 TFLEEHDR
+858 AFLEEHQHDQ
-866 DEELRK
+866 DLRK
-872 IPVVVVSVSADL
+872 IPVIVVSVSADL

-897 GSVQKPVTRESLMD
+897 GTIQKPVTREALMD
-911 AIIKIGLPPPQKP
+911 AIIKIGLPQPRQARSE
-924 TPVPVDTLP
+924 VEEVQEE
-933 LNTVPLQI
+933 VQVVQI

-948 TRRLGP
+948 NRRPGP

>member
-1 MKELCKNWSQSP
+1 
-13 KHSQDFF
+13 
-20 RLEPKMLS
+20 MLS
-28 IRRQLIRTQR
+28 IRRQLIRTQT
-38 FSWIITAVLGA
+38 FSWIVTAVLGA
-49 LVIFGI
+49 LVLIGI
-55 ERQANFVTQILGR
+55 VRQANFATQILER
-68 EERQLSLERINGG
+68 EERLLALERISGG
-81 MLGISNALRNYAVT
+81 VFSLSNTLRNHAVT
-95 GSVADLETFRGQ
+95 GSVNDLEAFHNQ
-107 KTALE
+107 QTALE
-112 KILSNQN
+112 TRLGSLKL
-119 NEAGDRIS
+119 EATDRVT
-127 RKLQT
+127 RKMQT
-132 WTQEYAVAVI
+132 WAREYAGPVI
-142 QARDAGQARA
+142 EARSLSQAKA
-152 LTTIA
+152 LRV
-157 NNLGLETALFD
+157 LSERLSLETTLFD
-168 DMQANLDRARSDVQI
+168 EIQVNLDLARSSGQ
-183 DLELQRD
+183 LELETLRD
-190 QRNRELTGLVWLT
+190 QRERESVGLIWLT
-203 AIWMIGALGPSI
+203 AIWVIGALGPSI

-247 VSETG
+247 VNESG

-274 ADLEARNDQL
+274 ADLESRNDQL

-324 LAVDHGFEVGAIYR
+324 LAVDHGFEIGAIYR
-338 YLESEQRFE
+338 YLESDQRFE

-373 LDRRTIVLEDAPLLT
+373 LDRRTIILEDAPLLT
-388 VQTGLGQASARF
+388 LQTGLGQAPARF

-512 LNDKQLEYIH
+512 LNDKQLEYVH

-554 RLELAELLESCA
+554 VLNLEDLLESCA
-566 RLVRERATR
+566 RLVRERAVR
-575 AGLDLSLEVVPG
+575 AGLDLTLEVVPG
-587 LCVSG
+587 LSVSG

-616 RVILKAFPLRRGA
+616 RVTLKAHPLRRGA
-629 DVRDGDI
+629 DVRDGDV

-650 DQERLFTPFT
+650 DQDRLFTPFT

-693 RSAPGQ
+693 RSTPGQ
-699 GSIFSLRLHATV
+699 GSTFSLRLHATV
-711 NVPEFPMPEPILET
+711 SVPEFPMPEPILET
-725 SRESETVREAQA
+725 SRESD
-737 KTLESQVAGGLI
+737 
-749 TPNLK
+749 LK
-754 KILEVQGSI
+754 RDTFNPQPEPL
-763 GLKGG
+763 
-768 LENGLEGGLDGGLE
+768 LENSNRIGTN
-782 ERLDQTPDADR
+782 Q
-793 IDTDA
+793 IDTNA
-798 PLILIIEDDEV
+798 PLILIIEDDTT
-809 QACEIASHL
+809 QANEIAAHL
-818 EAAGFRTA
+818 QAAGFRTA
-826 RARDGEHG
+826 RAHDGQHG
-834 LERARALQ
+834 LERARELQ

-852 PIMDGW
+852 PNMDGW
-858 TFLEEHDR
+858 AFLEEHQHDQ
-866 DEELRK
+866 DLRK
-872 IPVVVVSVSADL
+872 IPVIVVSVSADL

-897 GSVQKPVTRESLMD
+897 GTIQKPVTREALMD
-911 AIIKIGLPPPQKP
+911 AIIKIGLPQPRQARSE
-924 TPVPVDTLP
+924 VEEVQEE
-933 LNTVPLQI
+933 VQVVQI

-948 TRRLGP
+948 NRRPGP

>member
-1 MKELCKNWSQSP
+1 
-13 KHSQDFF
+13 
-20 RLEPKMLS
+20 MLS
-28 IRRQLIRTQR
+28 IRRQLIRTQT

-49 LVIFGI
+49 LVLVGI
-55 ERQANFVTQILGR
+55 VRQANFAAQILER
-68 EERQLSLERINGG
+68 EERLLALERISGG
-81 MLGISNALRNYAVT
+81 VFSLSNTLRNHAVT
-95 GSVADLETFRGQ
+95 GSVNDLEAFHNQ
-107 KTALE
+107 QTALE
-112 KILSNQN
+112 TRLGSLKL
-119 NEAGDRIS
+119 EATDRVT
-127 RKLQT
+127 RKMQT
-132 WTQEYAVAVI
+132 WAREYAGPVI
-142 QARDAGQARA
+142 EARSLSQAKA
-152 LTTIA
+152 LRV
-157 NNLGLETALFD
+157 LSERLSLETTLFD
-168 DMQANLDRARSDVQI
+168 EIQVNLDLARSSGQ
-183 DLELQRD
+183 LELETLRD
-190 QRNRELTGLVWLT
+190 QRERESTGLIWLT
-203 AIWMIGALGPSI
+203 AIWVIGALGPSI

-247 VSETG
+247 VNESG

-274 ADLEARNDQL
+274 ADLESRNDQL

-324 LAVDHGFEVGAIYR
+324 LAVDHGFEIGAIYR
-338 YLESEQRFE
+338 YLESDQRFE

-373 LDRRTIVLEDAPLLT
+373 LDRRTIILEDAPLLT
-388 VQTGLGQASARF
+388 LQTGLGQAPARF

-512 LNDKQLEYIH
+512 LNDKQLEYVH

-554 RLELAELLESCA
+554 VLNLEDLLESCA
-566 RLVRERATR
+566 RLVRERAVR
-575 AGLDLSLEVVPG
+575 AGLDLTLEVVPR
-587 LCVSG
+587 LSVSG

-605 SNAVKFTPSGG
+605 SNAVKFTPPGG
-616 RVILKAFPLRRGA
+616 RVTLKAHPLRRGA

-650 DQERLFTPFT
+650 DQDRLFTPFT

-693 RSAPGQ
+693 RSTPGQ
-699 GSIFSLRLHATV
+699 GSTFSLRLHATV
-711 NVPEFPMPEPILET
+711 SAPEFPMPEPILET
-725 SRESETVREAQA
+725 SRESDRKRETFNPQPEP
-737 KTLESQVAGGLI
+737 L
-749 TPNLK
+749 
-754 KILEVQGSI
+754 
-763 GLKGG
+763 
-768 LENGLEGGLDGGLE
+768 LEN
-782 ERLDQTPDADR
+782 TNR
-793 IDTDA
+793 IDTNQIDTNA
-798 PLILIIEDDEV
+798 PLILIIEDDTT
-809 QACEIASHL
+809 QANEIAAHL
-818 EAAGFRTA
+818 QAAGFRTA
-826 RARDGEHG
+826 RAHDGQHG
-834 LERARALQ
+834 LERARELQ

-852 PIMDGW
+852 PNMDGW
-858 TFLEEHDR
+858 AFLEEHQHDQ
-866 DEELRK
+866 DLRK
-872 IPVVVVSVSADL
+872 IPVIVVSVSADL

-897 GSVQKPVTRESLMD
+897 GTIQKPVTREALMD
-911 AIIKIGLPPPQKP
+911 AIIKIGLPQPRQARSE
-924 TPVPVDTLP
+924 VEEVQEE
-933 LNTVPLQI
+933 VQVVQI

-948 TRRLGP
+948 NRRPGP

>member
-1 MKELCKNWSQSP
+1 LLCKAGALAISPELKRIFRRFTRLTVKELCQRSLQSAQP
-13 KHSQDFF
+13 TQDLSRF
-20 RLEPKMLS
+20 EPKMLS
-28 IRRQLIRTQR
+28 IRRQLIRTQT

-49 LVIFGI
+49 LVLVGI
-55 ERQANFVTQILGR
+55 VRQANFATQILGR
-68 EERQLSLERINGG
+68 EQRQLALERISGEV
-81 MLGISNALRNYAVT
+81 LGLSNALRNHAVT
-95 GSVADLETFRGQ
+95 GAANDLEAFHNLQTV
-107 KTALE
+107 LE
-112 KILSNQN
+112 KNLTDLKID
-119 NEAGDRIS
+119 ATDRVA
-127 RKLQT
+127 RKMQT
-132 WTQEYAVAVI
+132 WTREYAVPVVEARSTS
-142 QARDAGQARA
+142 QAKA
-152 LTTIA
+152 LRVLSD
-157 NNLGLETALFD
+157 NLGLESSLFD
-168 DMQANLDRARSDVQI
+168 DIQANLDRARSDVQ
-183 DLELQRD
+183 LELEVQRD
-190 QRNRELTGLVWLT
+190 QRGRESTGLLWLT
-203 AIWMIGALGPSI
+203 AIWVIGALGPSI

-223 RVSDALERLETAA
+223 RVSDALERLEIAA

-247 VSETG
+247 VNETG
-252 PLEVQRLG
+252 PLEVQKLG
-260 LSLNNLA
+260 QSLNNLA

-274 ADLEARNDQL
+274 ADLESRNDQL

-324 LAVDHGFEVGAIYR
+324 LAIDHGFEVGAIYR
-338 YLESEQRFE
+338 YLEPEQRFE

-373 LDRRTIVLEDAPLLT
+373 LDRRTIILEDAPLLT
-388 VQTGLGQASARF
+388 IQTGLAQAPARF

-446 EQYANLQRLSLE
+446 EQYANLQSLSLE

-522 EIEGAGGHLLDL
+522 EIESAGGHLLDL

-566 RLVRERATR
+566 RLVRERAVR
-575 AGLDLSLEVVPG
+575 AGLDLTLEVVPG
-587 LCVSG
+587 LSVSG

-616 RVILKAFPLRRGA
+616 RVTLKAHPLRRGA

-636 EISVEDTG
+636 EISVEDSG

-693 RSAPGQ
+693 RSTPGQ
-699 GSIFSLRLHATV
+699 GSTFSLRLHATV
-711 NVPEFPMPEPILET
+711 SAPEFVMPEPILET
-725 SRESETVREAQA
+725 SRESDLKRETFNPQ
-737 KTLESQVAGGLI
+737 
-749 TPNLK
+749 P
-754 KILEVQGSI
+754 EVV
-763 GLKGG
+763 
-768 LENGLEGGLDGGLE
+768 LEN
-782 ERLDQTPDADR
+782 TNR
-793 IDTDA
+793 IDTNA
-798 PLILIIEDDEV
+798 PLILIIEDDTT
-809 QACEIASHL
+809 QANEIAAHL
-818 EAAGFRTA
+818 QAAGFRTA
-826 RARDGEHG
+826 RAHDGQHG
-834 LERARALQ
+834 LERARELQ

-852 PIMDGW
+852 PNMDGW
-858 TFLEEHDR
+858 AFLEEHQHDQ
-866 DEELRK
+866 ELRK
-872 IPVVVVSVSADL
+872 IPVIVVSVSADL

-897 GSVQKPVTRESLMD
+897 GTVQKPVTREALMD
-911 AIIKIGLPPPQKP
+911 AIIRIGVPQP
-924 TPVPVDTLP
+924 RQARPEIEEVQV
-933 LNTVPLQI
+933 VQI

-948 TRRLGP
+948 NRRPGP

>member
-1 MKELCKNWSQSP
+1 
-13 KHSQDFF
+13 
-20 RLEPKMLS
+20 MLS
-28 IRRQLIRTQR
+28 IRRQLIRTQT

-49 LVIFGI
+49 LVIVGI
-55 ERQANFVTQILGR
+55 VRQANFATQILGR
-68 EERQLSLERINGG
+68 EQRQLALERISGEV
-81 MLGISNALRNYAVT
+81 LGLSNALRNHAVT
-95 GSVADLETFRGQ
+95 GAATDLEAFYNQQTI
-107 KTALE
+107 LE
-112 KILSNQN
+112 KDLTDLKID
-119 NEAGDRIS
+119 ATDRVD
-127 RKLQT
+127 RKMQT
-132 WTQEYAVAVI
+132 WTREYALPVVEARSTS
-142 QARDAGQARA
+142 QAKA
-152 LTTIA
+152 LRVLSD
-157 NNLGLETALFD
+157 NLSLETSLFD
-168 DMQANLDRARSDVQI
+168 DVQANLDRARTDVQ
-183 DLELQRD
+183 LELEVQRD
-190 QRNRELTGLVWLT
+190 QRGRESTGLLWLT

-247 VSETG
+247 VNESG
-252 PLEVQRLG
+252 PLEVQKLG
-260 LSLNNLA
+260 QSLNNLA

-274 ADLEARNDQL
+274 ADLESRNDQL

-338 YLESEQRFE
+338 YLESDQRFE

-373 LDRRTIVLEDAPLLT
+373 LDRRTIILEDAPLLRI
-388 VQTGLGQASARF
+388 QTGLAQASARF

-575 AGLDLSLEVVPG
+575 AGLDLTLEVVPG
-587 LCVSG
+587 LSVSG

-605 SNAVKFTPSGG
+605 SNAVKFTPTGG
-616 RVILKAFPLRRGA
+616 RVTLKAHPLRRGA

-650 DQERLFTPFT
+650 DQDRLFTPFT

-693 RSAPGQ
+693 RSTPGQ
-699 GSIFSLRLHATV
+699 GSTFSLRLHATV
-711 NVPEFPMPEPILET
+711 SAPEFVMPEPILET
-725 SRESETVREAQA
+725 SRESDLKRETFNPQPEPR
-737 KTLESQVAGGLI
+737 
-749 TPNLK
+749 
-754 KILEVQGSI
+754 
-763 GLKGG
+763 
-768 LENGLEGGLDGGLE
+768 LEN
-782 ERLDQTPDADR
+782 TDR
-793 IDTDA
+793 IDTDRIDTDRIDTDRIDTDRIDTNRIDTNA
-798 PLILIIEDDEV
+798 PLILIIEDDTT
-809 QACEIASHL
+809 QANEIAAHL
-818 EAAGFRTA
+818 QAAGFRTA
-826 RARDGEHG
+826 RAHDGQHG
-834 LERARALQ
+834 LERARELQ

-852 PIMDGW
+852 PNMDGW
-858 TFLEEHDR
+858 AFLEEHQHDQS
-866 DEELRK
+866 LSK
-872 IPVVVVSVSADL
+872 IPVIVVSVSADL

-897 GSVQKPVTRESLMD
+897 GTVQKPVTREALMD
-911 AIIKIGLPPPQKP
+911 AIIKIGLPQPRP
-924 TPVPVDTLP
+924 TATNPARTEVEEVQ
-933 LNTVPLQI
+933 VVQI

-948 TRRLGP
+948 NRRPGP

>member
-1 MKELCKNWSQSP
+1 
-13 KHSQDFF
+13 
-20 RLEPKMLS
+20 MLS
-28 IRRQLIRTQR
+28 IRRQLIRTQT

-49 LVIFGI
+49 LVLIGI
-55 ERQANFVTQILGR
+55 VRQANFATQILER
-68 EERQLSLERINGG
+68 EERLLALERISGG
-81 MLGISNALRNYAVT
+81 VFSLSNTLRNHAVT
-95 GSVADLETFRGQ
+95 GSVNDLEAFHNQ
-107 KTALE
+107 QTALE
-112 KILSNQN
+112 TRLGSLKL
-119 NEAGDRIS
+119 EATDRVT
-127 RKLQT
+127 RKMQT
-132 WTQEYAVAVI
+132 WAREYAGPVI
-142 QARDAGQARA
+142 EARSLSQAKA
-152 LTTIA
+152 LRV
-157 NNLGLETALFD
+157 LSERLSLETTLFD
-168 DMQANLDRARSDVQI
+168 EIQVNLDLARSSGQ
-183 DLELQRD
+183 LELETLRD
-190 QRNRELTGLVWLT
+190 QRERESVGLIWLT
-203 AIWMIGALGPSI
+203 AIWVIGALGPSI

-247 VSETG
+247 VNESG

-274 ADLEARNDQL
+274 ADLESRNDQL

-324 LAVDHGFEVGAIYR
+324 LAVDHGFEIGAIYR
-338 YLESEQRFE
+338 YLESDQRFE

-373 LDRRTIVLEDAPLLT
+373 LDRRTIILEDAPLLT
-388 VQTGLGQASARF
+388 LQTGLGQAPARF

-512 LNDKQLEYIH
+512 LNDKQLEYVH

-554 RLELAELLESCA
+554 VLNLEDLLESCA
-566 RLVRERATR
+566 RLVRERAVR
-575 AGLDLSLEVVPG
+575 AGLDLTLEVVPG
-587 LCVSG
+587 LSVSG

-616 RVILKAFPLRRGA
+616 RVTLKAHPLRRGA
-629 DVRDGDI
+629 DVRDGDV

-650 DQERLFTPFT
+650 DQDRLFTPFT

-693 RSAPGQ
+693 RSTPGQ
-699 GSIFSLRLHATV
+699 GSTFSLRLHATV
-711 NVPEFPMPEPILET
+711 SVPEFPMPEPILET
-725 SRESETVREAQA
+725 SRESD
-737 KTLESQVAGGLI
+737 
-749 TPNLK
+749 LK
-754 KILEVQGSI
+754 RDTFNPQPEPL
-763 GLKGG
+763 
-768 LENGLEGGLDGGLE
+768 LENANRIGTN
-782 ERLDQTPDADR
+782 Q
-793 IDTDA
+793 IDTNA
-798 PLILIIEDDEV
+798 PLILIIEDDTT
-809 QACEIASHL
+809 QANEIAAHL
-818 EAAGFRTA
+818 QAAGFRTA
-826 RARDGEHG
+826 RAHDGQHG
-834 LERARALQ
+834 LERARELQ

-852 PIMDGW
+852 PNMDGW
-858 TFLEEHDR
+858 AFLEEHQHDQ
-866 DEELRK
+866 DLRK
-872 IPVVVVSVSADL
+872 IPVIVVSVSADL

-897 GSVQKPVTRESLMD
+897 GTIQKPVTREALMD
-911 AIIKIGLPPPQKP
+911 AIIKIGLPQPRQARSE
-924 TPVPVDTLP
+924 VEEVQEE
-933 LNTVPLQI
+933 VQVVQI

-948 TRRLGP
+948 NRRPGP

>member
-1 MKELCKNWSQSP
+1 
-13 KHSQDFF
+13 
-20 RLEPKMLS
+20 MLS
-28 IRRQLIRTQR
+28 IRRQLIRTQT

-49 LVIFGI
+49 LVLVGI
-55 ERQANFVTQILGR
+55 VRQANFATQILER
-68 EERQLSLERINGG
+68 EQRQLALERISGEV
-81 MLGISNALRNYAVT
+81 LGLSNALRNHAVT
-95 GSVADLETFRGQ
+95 GAATDLEAFHNQQTILEQ
-107 KTALE
+107 NLTAL
-112 KILSNQN
+112 KLDVT
-119 NEAGDRIS
+119 DRVG
-127 RKLQT
+127 RKMQT
-132 WTQEYAVAVI
+132 WTREYAVPIIAARSTS
-142 QARDAGQARA
+142 QAKA
-152 LTTIA
+152 LRVLSD
-157 NNLGLETALFD
+157 NLSLETSLFD
-168 DMQANLDRARSDVQI
+168 DVQANLDRARSDVQ
-183 DLELQRD
+183 LELEVQRE
-190 QRNRELTGLVWLT
+190 QRGRESTGLLWLT
-203 AIWMIGALGPSI
+203 AIWVIGALGPSI

-223 RVSDALERLETAA
+223 RVSDALERLEIAA

-247 VSETG
+247 VNESG

-274 ADLEARNDQL
+274 ADLESRNDQL

-324 LAVDHGFEVGAIYR
+324 LAIDHGFEVGAIYR
-338 YLESEQRFE
+338 YLEPEQRFE

-373 LDRRTIVLEDAPLLT
+373 LDRRTIILEDAPLLT
-388 VQTGLGQASARF
+388 IQTGLAQAPARF

-566 RLVRERATR
+566 RLVRERAVR
-575 AGLDLSLEVVPG
+575 AGLDLTLEVVPG
-587 LCVSG
+587 LSVSG

-616 RVILKAFPLRRGA
+616 RVTLKAHPLRRGA

-693 RSAPGQ
+693 RSTPGQ
-699 GSIFSLRLHATV
+699 GSTFSLRLHATV
-711 NVPEFPMPEPILET
+711 SAPEFVMPEPILET
-725 SRESETVREAQA
+725 SRESDLKHETFKPQPEAV
-737 KTLESQVAGGLI
+737 LES
-749 TPNLK
+749 TN
-754 KILEVQGSI
+754 
-763 GLKGG
+763 
-768 LENGLEGGLDGGLE
+768 
-782 ERLDQTPDADR
+782 R
-793 IDTDA
+793 IDTNRIDTNRIDTNA
-798 PLILIIEDDEV
+798 PLILIIEDDTT
-809 QACEIASHL
+809 QANEIAAHL
-818 EAAGFRTA
+818 QAAGFRTA
-826 RARDGEHG
+826 RAHDGQHG
-834 LERARALQ
+834 LERARELQ

-852 PIMDGW
+852 PNMDGW
-858 TFLEEHDR
+858 AFLEEHQHDQ
-866 DEELRK
+866 DLRK
-872 IPVVVVSVSADL
+872 IPVIVVSVSADL

-897 GSVQKPVTRESLMD
+897 GTVQKPVTREALMD
-911 AIIKIGLPPPQKP
+911 AIIRIGVPQP
-924 TPVPVDTLP
+924 RQARPEVEEVQ
-933 LNTVPLQI
+933 VVQI

-948 TRRLGP
+948 NRRPGP

>member
-1 MKELCKNWSQSP
+1 
-13 KHSQDFF
+13 
-20 RLEPKMLS
+20 
-28 IRRQLIRTQR
+28 
-38 FSWIITAVLGA
+38 
-49 LVIFGI
+49 VI
-55 ERQANFVTQILGR
+55 
-68 EERQLSLERINGG
+68 
-81 MLGISNALRNYAVT
+81 NARN
-95 GSVADLETFRGQ
+95 
-107 KTALE
+107 
-112 KILSNQN
+112 
-119 NEAGDRIS
+119 
-127 RKLQT
+127 
-132 WTQEYAVAVI
+132 
-142 QARDAGQARA
+142 AGQASAMLELSNR
-152 LTTIA
+152 
-157 NNLGLETALFD
+157 LGLETALFEDIQTNLGRTRAEAQSSLD
-168 DMQANLDRARSDVQI
+168 DVREQS
-183 DLELQRD
+183 QR
-190 QRNRELTGLVWLT
+190 EALGLLWLT
-203 AIWMIGALGPSI
+203 ALWVIGALGPSI

-247 VSETG
+247 VNETG
-252 PLEVQRLG
+252 PLEVQKLG
-260 LSLNNLA
+260 QSLNNLA

-284 EQYASSLE
+284 EEYASSLE

-318 QEVMHL
+318 QEVMKL
-324 LAVDHGFEVGAIYR
+324 LAIDHGFEVGAIYR
-338 YLESEQRFE
+338 YLETDQRFE
-347 LAVTRGG
+347 LTVTRGG
-354 VRGLQDHFHLDDG
+354 VRGLQDHFHLEDG

-373 LDRRTIVLEDAPLLT
+373 MDRRTIILEDAPLLT
-388 VQTGLGQASARF
+388 LQTGLALAPARF
-400 TALVPVLYQ
+400 TAIVPVLYQ
-409 DRIIGALALAHTQRP
+409 DRIIGALALGHTQRP

-554 RLELAELLESCA
+554 TLNLEDLLESCA
-566 RLVRERATR
+566 RLVRERAAR
-575 AGLDLSLEVVPG
+575 AGLELTLEVVPG
-587 LCVSG
+587 LCISG

-616 RVILKAFPLRRGA
+616 RVMLKAHPLRRGA

-636 EISVEDTG
+636 EINVEDTG

-650 DQERLFTPFT
+650 DQDRLFTPFT
-660 QVDGSLAR
+660 QVDGSLSR

-686 HGGVIEV
+686 HGGVIAV
-693 RSAPGQ
+693 RSAPGH
-699 GSIFSLRLHATV
+699 GSTFSLRLHATASL
-711 NVPEFPMPEPILET
+711 PEFLGPEPILET
-725 SRESETVREAQA
+725 SLASDLRREPNMPERNMPERNMPERSTPEPAEPQNPP
-737 KTLESQVAGGLI
+737 SQ
-749 TPNLK
+749 
-754 KILEVQGSI
+754 
-763 GLKGG
+763 
-768 LENGLEGGLDGGLE
+768 
-782 ERLDQTPDADR
+782 R
-793 IDTDA
+793 IDINA
-798 PLILIIEDDEV
+798 PLILIVEDDDA
-809 QACEIASHL
+809 QARELAAHL
-818 EAAGFRTA
+818 EGAGFRTA
-826 RARDGEHG
+826 RAHDGEHG
-834 LERARALQ
+834 LQRARELQ

-852 PIMDGW
+852 PNLDGW
-858 TFLEEHDR
+858 AFLEQHAHDE
-866 DEELRK
+866 DICD
-872 IPVVVVSVSADL
+872 IPVIVVSVASDL
-884 KGRTHHDLTPTIS
+884 KGSTHHDLTPNIS
-897 GSVQKPVTRESLMD
+897 GTVQKPVNREALMD
-911 AIIKIGLPPPQKP
+911 AIIKIGLPQPRPSV
-924 TPVPVDTLP
+924 VPERETQSAQL
-933 LNTVPLQI
+933 

-948 TRRLGP
+948 NRRS

>member
-1 MKELCKNWSQSP
+1 
-13 KHSQDFF
+13 
-20 RLEPKMLS
+20 MLS
-28 IRRQLIRTQR
+28 IRRQLIRTQT

-49 LVIFGI
+49 LVLVGI
-55 ERQANFVTQILGR
+55 VRQANFARQIL
-68 EERQLSLERINGG
+68 ERGERLLALERISSGVFG
-81 MLGISNALRNYAVT
+81 LSNALRNHAVT
-95 GSVADLETFRGQ
+95 GSVNDLEAFHNQQTLLGTNLINL
-107 KTALE
+107 KLE
-112 KILSNQN
+112 
-119 NEAGDRIS
+119 ATDRVA
-127 RKLQT
+127 RKMQT
-132 WTQEYAVAVI
+132 WTREYAVPVI
-142 QARDAGQARA
+142 EARNVSQARA
-152 LTTIA
+152 LRV
-157 NNLGLETALFD
+157 LSDRLSLETTLFD
-168 DMQANLDRARSDVQI
+168 EIQVNLDLARGNVQAE
-183 DLELQRD
+183 LETLRD
-190 QRNRELTGLVWLT
+190 QRERESLGLIWLT
-203 AIWMIGALGPSI
+203 AIWVIGALGPSI

-247 VSETG
+247 VNESG

-274 ADLEARNDQL
+274 ADLESRNDQL

-324 LAVDHGFEVGAIYR
+324 LAVDHGFEIGAIYR
-338 YLESEQRFE
+338 YLEPDQRFE

-388 VQTGLGQASARF
+388 IQTGLGQSPARF

-436 QQLGITLQNL
+436 HQLGITLQNL

-512 LNDKQLEYIH
+512 LNDKQLEYVH

-554 RLELAELLESCA
+554 TLNLEELLESCA
-566 RLVRERATR
+566 RLVRERAVR
-575 AGLDLSLEVVPG
+575 AGLDLTLEVVPG
-587 LCVSG
+587 LKISG

-616 RVILKAFPLRRGA
+616 RVTLKAHPLRRGA

-636 EISVEDTG
+636 EISVEDSG

-699 GSIFSLRLHATV
+699 GSTFSLRLHATA
-711 NVPEFPMPEPILET
+711 NTPEFPMPEPILET
-725 SRESETVREAQA
+725 SRASDV
-737 KTLESQVAGGLI
+737 
-749 TPNLK
+749 
-754 KILEVQGSI
+754 ILEPIQAQSQQPERPQPEHPQPEHPRPERVNPS
-763 GLKGG
+763 
-768 LENGLEGGLDGGLE
+768 EG
-782 ERLDQTPDADR
+782 Q

-798 PLILIIEDDEV
+798 PLILIVEDDTN
-809 QACEIASHL
+809 QANDIAAHL
-818 EAAGFRTA
+818 ESAGFRTA
-826 RARDGEHG
+826 RAVDGEHA

-852 PIMDGW
+852 PNMDGW
-858 TFLEEHDR
+858 AFLEEHQR
-866 DEELRK
+866 DADLRK
-872 IPVVVVSVSADL
+872 IPVIVVSVSADL

-897 GSVQKPVTRESLMD
+897 GTIQKPVTREALMD
-911 AIIKIGLPPPQKP
+911 AIIKIGLPQPRQTQPEIEEVQI
-924 TPVPVDTLP
+924 V
-933 LNTVPLQI
+933 QI

-948 TRRLGP
+948 NRRIGS

>member
-1 MKELCKNWSQSP
+1 
-13 KHSQDFF
+13 
-20 RLEPKMLS
+20 MLS
-28 IRRQLIRTQR
+28 IRRQLIRTQT

-49 LVIFGI
+49 LVIVGI
-55 ERQANFVTQILGR
+55 VRQANFATQILER
-68 EERQLSLERINGG
+68 EQRLLALERISGEV
-81 MLGISNALRNYAVT
+81 LGLSNALRNHAVT
-95 GSVADLETFRGQ
+95 GATTDLEAFHNQQAILEKDLADL
-107 KTALE
+107 
-112 KILSNQN
+112 KID
-119 NEAGDRIS
+119 ATDRVG
-127 RKLQT
+127 RKMQT
-132 WTQEYAVAVI
+132 WTREYAVPIIEARRTS
-142 QARDAGQARA
+142 QAKA
-152 LTTIA
+152 LRVLSD
-157 NNLGLETALFD
+157 NLGLETSLFD
-168 DMQANLDRARSDVQI
+168 DVQANLDRARTDVQ
-183 DLELQRD
+183 LELEVQRD
-190 QRNRELTGLVWLT
+190 QRGRESTGLLWLT
-203 AIWMIGALGPSI
+203 AIWVIGALGPSI

-236 NKLAEGDLSVR
+236 NKLAEGDLSMR
-247 VSETG
+247 VNESG
-252 PLEVQRLG
+252 PLEVQKLG
-260 LSLNNLA
+260 QSLNNLA

-274 ADLEARNDQL
+274 ADLESRNDQL

-324 LAVDHGFEVGAIYR
+324 LALDHGFEVGAIYR
-338 YLESEQRFE
+338 YLEPEQRFE

-373 LDRRTIVLEDAPLLT
+373 LDRRTIILEDAPLLT
-388 VQTGLGQASARF
+388 IQTGLAQAPARF

-566 RLVRERATR
+566 RLVRERAVR
-575 AGLDLSLEVVPG
+575 AGLNLTLEVVPG
-587 LCVSG
+587 LSVSG

-616 RVILKAFPLRRGA
+616 RVTLKAHPLRRGA

-636 EISVEDTG
+636 EISVEDSG

-650 DQERLFTPFT
+650 DQDRLFTPFT

-693 RSAPGQ
+693 RSTPGE
-699 GSIFSLRLHATV
+699 GSTFSLRLHATV
-711 NVPEFPMPEPILET
+711 SVPEFPMPEPILET
-725 SRESETVREAQA
+725 SRESDLKRETFNPQP
-737 KTLESQVAGGLI
+737 ESM
-749 TPNLK
+749 
-754 KILEVQGSI
+754 
-763 GLKGG
+763 
-768 LENGLEGGLDGGLE
+768 LENAN
-782 ERLDQTPDADR
+782 RTNTNR
-793 IDTDA
+793 IDTNA
-798 PLILIIEDDEV
+798 PLILIIEDDTT
-809 QACEIASHL
+809 QANEIAAHL
-818 EAAGFRTA
+818 QAAGFRTA
-826 RARDGEHG
+826 RAHDGQHG
-834 LERARALQ
+834 LERARELH

-852 PIMDGW
+852 PNMDGW
-858 TFLEEHDR
+858 AFLEEHDR
-866 DEELRK
+866 DEDLRK
-872 IPVVVVSVSADL
+872 IPVIVVSVSADL

-897 GSVQKPVTRESLMD
+897 GTVQKPVTREALMD
-911 AIIKIGLPPPQKP
+911 AIIRIGVPQP
-924 TPVPVDTLP
+924 RQAQPEVEEVQ
-933 LNTVPLQI
+933 VVQI

-948 TRRLGP
+948 NRRLGS

>member
-1 MKELCKNWSQSP
+1 
-13 KHSQDFF
+13 
-20 RLEPKMLS
+20 MLS
-28 IRRQLIRTQR
+28 IRRQLIRTQT

-49 LVIFGI
+49 LVLVGI
-55 ERQANFVTQILGR
+55 VRQANFATQILER
-68 EERQLSLERINGG
+68 EQRQLALERISGEV
-81 MLGISNALRNYAVT
+81 LGLSNALRNHAVT
-95 GSVADLETFRGQ
+95 GAVTDLEAFHNQQTI
-107 KTALE
+107 LE
-112 KILSNQN
+112 QN
-119 NEAGDRIS
+119 LAELKMDVTDRVG
-127 RKLQT
+127 RKMQT
-132 WTQEYAVAVI
+132 WTREYAVPVVKARSTS
-142 QARDAGQARA
+142 QAKA
-152 LTTIA
+152 LRVLSD
-157 NNLGLETALFD
+157 NLSLETSLFD
-168 DMQANLDRARSDVQI
+168 DIQANLDRALSDVQ
-183 DLELQRD
+183 LELEVQRD
-190 QRNRELTGLVWLT
+190 QRGRESTGLLWLT
-203 AIWMIGALGPSI
+203 AIWVIGALGPSI

-223 RVSDALERLETAA
+223 RVSDSLERLEIAA
-236 NKLAEGDLSVR
+236 NRLAEGDLSVR
-247 VSETG
+247 VNESG
-252 PLEVQRLG
+252 PLEVQKLG
-260 LSLNNLA
+260 QSLNNLA

-274 ADLEARNDQL
+274 ADLESRNDQL

-324 LAVDHGFEVGAIYR
+324 LAIDHGFEVGAIYR
-338 YLESEQRFE
+338 YLEPEQRFE

-373 LDRRTIVLEDAPLLT
+373 LDRRTIILEDAPLLT
-388 VQTGLGQASARF
+388 IQTGLAQAPARF

-566 RLVRERATR
+566 RLVRERAVR
-575 AGLDLSLEVVPG
+575 AGLDLTLEVVPG
-587 LCVSG
+587 LSVSG

-616 RVILKAFPLRRGA
+616 RVTLKAHPLRRGA

-636 EISVEDTG
+636 EISVEDSG

-693 RSAPGQ
+693 RSTPGQ
-699 GSIFSLRLHATV
+699 GSTFSLRLHATV
-711 NVPEFPMPEPILET
+711 SVPEFVMPEPILET
-725 SRESETVREAQA
+725 SRESDLKRETFNPQSEPA
-737 KTLESQVAGGLI
+737 
-749 TPNLK
+749 
-754 KILEVQGSI
+754 
-763 GLKGG
+763 
-768 LENGLEGGLDGGLE
+768 LENANKID
-782 ERLDQTPDADR
+782 TNR
-793 IDTDA
+793 IDTNRIDTNRIDTNRIDTNA
-798 PLILIIEDDEV
+798 PLILIIEDDTT
-809 QACEIASHL
+809 QANEIAAHL
-818 EAAGFRTA
+818 QTAGFRTA
-826 RARDGEHG
+826 RAHDGQHG
-834 LERARALQ
+834 LERARELQ

-852 PIMDGW
+852 PNMDGW
-858 TFLEEHDR
+858 AFLEEHQHDQ
-866 DEELRK
+866 DLCK
-872 IPVVVVSVSADL
+872 IPVIVVSVSADL

-897 GSVQKPVTRESLMD
+897 GTVQKPVTREALMD
-911 AIIKIGLPPPQKP
+911 AIIRIGVPQP
-924 TPVPVDTLP
+924 RRAQAEIEEVQV
-933 LNTVPLQI
+933 VQI

-948 TRRLGP
+948 NRRPGP

>member
-1 MKELCKNWSQSP
+1 
-13 KHSQDFF
+13 
-20 RLEPKMLS
+20 MLS
-28 IRRQLIRTQR
+28 IRRQLIRTQT

-49 LVIFGI
+49 LVIVGLV
-55 ERQANFVTQILGR
+55 RQANFATQILER
-68 EERQLSLERINGG
+68 EQRQLALERISGQV
-81 MLGISNALRNYAVT
+81 LGLSNALRNHALT
-95 GSVADLETFRGQ
+95 GAATDLEAFHNQQTVLEKNLADLKLDAT
-107 KTALE
+107 
-112 KILSNQN
+112 
-119 NEAGDRIS
+119 DRVG
-127 RKLQT
+127 RKMQT
-132 WTQEYAVAVI
+132 WTREYAVPVVEARSTS
-142 QARDAGQARA
+142 QAKA
-152 LTTIA
+152 LRVLSD
-157 NNLGLETALFD
+157 NLGLETSLFD
-168 DMQANLDRARSDVQI
+168 DVQANLDRARSDVQ
-183 DLELQRD
+183 LELEVQRD
-190 QRNRELTGLVWLT
+190 QRGRESLGLLWLT
-203 AIWMIGALGPSI
+203 AIWVIGALGPSI

-223 RVSDALERLETAA
+223 RVSDALERLEIAA

-247 VSETG
+247 VNESG
-252 PLEVQRLG
+252 PLEVQKLG
-260 LSLNNLA
+260 QSLNNLA

-274 ADLEARNDQL
+274 ADLESRNDQL

-324 LAVDHGFEVGAIYR
+324 LAIDHGFEVGAIYR
-338 YLESEQRFE
+338 YLEPEQRFE

-354 VRGLQDHFHLDDG
+354 VRGLQDHFRLDDG

-373 LDRRTIVLEDAPLLT
+373 LDRRTIILEDAPLMT
-388 VQTGLGQASARF
+388 IQTGLAQASARF

-446 EQYANLQRLSLE
+446 EQYANLQSLSLE

-468 KNRDLERADRLKTEF
+468 KNRHLERADRLKTEF

-566 RLVRERATR
+566 RLVRERAVR
-575 AGLDLSLEVVPG
+575 AGLDLTLEVVPG
-587 LCVSG
+587 LSVSG

-616 RVILKAFPLRRGA
+616 RVTLKAHPLRRGA

-650 DQERLFTPFT
+650 DQDRLFTPFT

-686 HGGVIEV
+686 HGGVIDV
-693 RSAPGQ
+693 RSTPGQ
-699 GSIFSLRLHATV
+699 GSTFSLRLHATV
-711 NVPEFPMPEPILET
+711 SIPEFPMPEPILET
-725 SRESETVREAQA
+725 SRESDLKRETFKPQPEPV
-737 KTLESQVAGGLI
+737 
-749 TPNLK
+749 
-754 KILEVQGSI
+754 
-763 GLKGG
+763 
-768 LENGLEGGLDGGLE
+768 LENTNRVD
-782 ERLDQTPDADR
+782 TNR
-793 IDTDA
+793 IDTNA
-798 PLILIIEDDEV
+798 PLILIIEDDTT
-809 QACEIASHL
+809 QANEIATHL
-818 EAAGFRTA
+818 QAAGFRTA
-826 RARDGEHG
+826 RAHDGQHG
-834 LERARALQ
+834 LERARELQ

-852 PIMDGW
+852 PNMDGW
-858 TFLEEHDR
+858 AFLEEHQHDQ
-866 DEELRK
+866 DLRK
-872 IPVVVVSVSADL
+872 IPVIVVSVSADL

-897 GSVQKPVTRESLMD
+897 GTVQKPVTREALMD
-911 AIIKIGLPPPQKP
+911 AIIKIGLPQPRQAQPEVEEIQ
-924 TPVPVDTLP
+924 VV
-933 LNTVPLQI
+933 QI

-948 TRRLGP
+948 NRRPGP

>member
-1 MKELCKNWSQSP
+1 
-13 KHSQDFF
+13 
-20 RLEPKMLS
+20 
-28 IRRQLIRTQR
+28 
-38 FSWIITAVLGA
+38 
-49 LVIFGI
+49 
-55 ERQANFVTQILGR
+55 
-68 EERQLSLERINGG
+68 
-81 MLGISNALRNYAVT
+81 
-95 GSVADLETFRGQ
+95 
-107 KTALE
+107 
-112 KILSNQN
+112 
-119 NEAGDRIS
+119 
-127 RKLQT
+127 
-132 WTQEYAVAVI
+132 
-142 QARDAGQARA
+142 
-152 LTTIA
+152 
-157 NNLGLETALFD
+157 
-168 DMQANLDRARSDVQI
+168 
-183 DLELQRD
+183 
-190 QRNRELTGLVWLT
+190 
-203 AIWMIGALGPSI
+203 
-215 LGWFLVTS
+215 
-223 RVSDALERLETAA
+223 
-236 NKLAEGDLSVR
+236 
-247 VSETG
+247 
-252 PLEVQRLG
+252 
-260 LSLNNLA
+260 
-267 DQLELSR
+267 
-274 ADLEARNDQL
+274 
-284 EQYASSLE
+284 
-292 RSAVFERSV
+292 
-301 AKALTVF
+301 
-308 TSSRDRAHTL
+308 
-318 QEVMHL
+318 
-324 LAVDHGFEVGAIYR
+324 
-338 YLESEQRFE
+338 
-347 LAVTRGG
+347 
-354 VRGLQDHFHLDDG
+354 LQDHFHLDDG

-373 LDRRTIVLEDAPLLT
+373 LDRRTIILEDAPLLT
-388 VQTGLGQASARF
+388 IQTGLAQSPARF

-554 RLELAELLESCA
+554 VLNLEELLESCA
-566 RLVRERATR
+566 RLVRERAVR
-575 AGLDLSLEVVPG
+575 AGLDLTLEVVPG
-587 LCVSG
+587 LKISG

-616 RVILKAFPLRRGA
+616 RVTLKAHPLRRGA

-636 EISVEDTG
+636 EISVEDSG

-699 GSIFSLRLHATV
+699 GSTFSLRLHATA
-711 NVPEFPMPEPILET
+711 NTPEIPMPEPILET
-725 SRESETVREAQA
+725 SRASDVILEPIQTQ
-737 KTLESQVAGGLI
+737 TLERAQ
-749 TPNLK
+749 P
-754 KILEVQGSI
+754 
-763 GLKGG
+763 
-768 LENGLEGGLDGGLE
+768 
-782 ERLDQTPDADR
+782 ERINPSANQ
-793 IDTDA
+793 IDTNA
-798 PLILIIEDDEV
+798 PLILIVEDDTN
-809 QACEIASHL
+809 QANEIAAHL
-818 EAAGFRTA
+818 ESAGFRTA
-826 RARDGEHG
+826 RAVDGEHA

-852 PIMDGW
+852 PNMDGW
-858 TFLEEHDR
+858 AFLEEHER

-872 IPVVVVSVSADL
+872 IPVIVVSVSADL

-897 GSVQKPVTRESLMD
+897 GTIQKPVTREALMD
-911 AIIKIGLPPPQKP
+911 AIIKIGLPPPRQVQP
-924 TPVPVDTLP
+924 EIEEVQV
-933 LNTVPLQI
+933 VQI

-948 TRRLGP
+948 NRRPGP

>member
-1 MKELCKNWSQSP
+1 
-13 KHSQDFF
+13 
-20 RLEPKMLS
+20 MLS
-28 IRRQLIRTQR
+28 IRRQLIRTQT

-49 LVIFGI
+49 LVIVGI
-55 ERQANFVTQILGR
+55 VRQVNFAAQISGR
-68 EERQLSLERINGG
+68 EERQLALERIAGG
-81 MLGISNALRNYAVT
+81 VLGLSNALRNYAIT
-95 GSVADLETFRGQ
+95 GSIGDIEIFRSQ
-107 KTALE
+107 KIALE
-112 KILSNQN
+112 KNLSEQKI
-119 NEAGDRIS
+119 EAADRIA

-132 WTQEYAVAVI
+132 WTREYAVPVI
-142 QARDAGQARA
+142 QARNSGQAFA
-152 LTTIA
+152 LLKIA

-168 DMQANLDRARSDVQI
+168 DMQANLDRARSDVHLE
-183 DLELQRD
+183 LELQRD
-190 QRNRELTGLVWLT
+190 QRGRESTGLVWLT

-223 RVSDALERLETAA
+223 RVSDALERLEIAA

-247 VSETG
+247 VNETG

-373 LDRRTIVLEDAPLLT
+373 LDRRTIILEDAPLLT
-388 VQTGLGQASARF
+388 VQTGLAQAAARF

-554 RLELAELLESCA
+554 HLELAELLESCA

-575 AGLDLSLEVVPG
+575 AGLDLTLEVVPG

-605 SNAVKFTPSGG
+605 SNAVKFTPTGG
-616 RVILKAFPLRRGA
+616 RVTLKAFPLRRGA

-686 HGGVIEV
+686 HGGVIDV

-725 SRESETVREAQA
+725 SRESEHVRETRQEMLERQA
-737 KTLESQVAGGLI
+737 TRPSEPNPEKKLE
-749 TPNLK
+749 TK
-754 KILEVQGSI
+754 LETQ
-763 GLKGG
+763 LQQK
-768 LENGLEGGLDGGLE
+768 
-782 ERLDQTPDADR
+782 PDTDRINTDRINTDRINTDR
-793 IDTDA
+793 IDTDRIDTDRIDTNA
-798 PLILIIEDDEV
+798 PLILIVEDDGL
-809 QACEIASHL
+809 QAAEIASHL

-826 RARDGEHG
+826 RAHDGEHG
-834 LERARALQ
+834 LERARALR

-852 PIMDGW
+852 PNMDGW
-858 TFLEEHDR
+858 AFLEEHDR
-866 DEELRK
+866 DEDLRK
-872 IPVVVVSVSADL
+872 IPVIVVSVSADL

-897 GSVQKPVTRESLMD
+897 GSVQKPVTREALMD
-911 AIIKIGLPPPQKP
+911 AIIKIGLPQPRKV
-924 TPVPVDTLP
+924 TPVPLKVEA
-933 LNTVPLQI
+933 LQI

-948 TRRLGP
+948 NRRPGP

>member
-1 MKELCKNWSQSP
+1 
-13 KHSQDFF
+13 
-20 RLEPKMLS
+20 MLS
-28 IRRQLIRTQR
+28 IRRQLIRTQT
-38 FSWIITAVLGA
+38 FSWIVTAVLGA
-49 LVIFGI
+49 LVLIGI
-55 ERQANFVTQILGR
+55 VRQANFATQILER
-68 EERQLSLERINGG
+68 EERLLALERISGG
-81 MLGISNALRNYAVT
+81 VFSLSNTLRNHAVT
-95 GSVADLETFRGQ
+95 GSVNDLEAFHNQ
-107 KTALE
+107 QTALE
-112 KILSNQN
+112 TRLGSLKL
-119 NEAGDRIS
+119 EATDRVT
-127 RKLQT
+127 RKMQT
-132 WTQEYAVAVI
+132 WAREYAGPVI
-142 QARDAGQARA
+142 EARSLSQAKA
-152 LTTIA
+152 LRV
-157 NNLGLETALFD
+157 LSERLSLETTLFD
-168 DMQANLDRARSDVQI
+168 EIQVNLDLARSSGQ
-183 DLELQRD
+183 LELETLRD
-190 QRNRELTGLVWLT
+190 QRERESVGLIWLT
-203 AIWMIGALGPSI
+203 AIWVIGALGPSI

-247 VSETG
+247 VNESG

-274 ADLEARNDQL
+274 ADLESRNDQL

-324 LAVDHGFEVGAIYR
+324 LAVDHGFEIGAIYR
-338 YLESEQRFE
+338 YLESDQRFE

-373 LDRRTIVLEDAPLLT
+373 LDRRTIILEDAPLLT
-388 VQTGLGQASARF
+388 LQTGLGQAPARF

-512 LNDKQLEYIH
+512 LNDKQLEYVH

-554 RLELAELLESCA
+554 VLNLEDLLESCA
-566 RLVRERATR
+566 RLVRERAVR
-575 AGLDLSLEVVPG
+575 AGLDLTLEVVPG
-587 LCVSG
+587 LSVSG

-616 RVILKAFPLRRGA
+616 RVTLKAHPLRRGA
-629 DVRDGDI
+629 DVRDGDV

-650 DQERLFTPFT
+650 DQDRLFTPFT

-693 RSAPGQ
+693 RSTPGQ
-699 GSIFSLRLHATV
+699 GSTFSLRLHATV
-711 NVPEFPMPEPILET
+711 SVPEFPMPEPILET
-725 SRESETVREAQA
+725 SRESD
-737 KTLESQVAGGLI
+737 
-749 TPNLK
+749 LK
-754 KILEVQGSI
+754 RDTFNPQPEPL
-763 GLKGG
+763 
-768 LENGLEGGLDGGLE
+768 LENANRIGTN
-782 ERLDQTPDADR
+782 Q
-793 IDTDA
+793 IDTNA
-798 PLILIIEDDEV
+798 PLILIIEDDTT
-809 QACEIASHL
+809 QANEIAAHL
-818 EAAGFRTA
+818 QAAGFRTA
-826 RARDGEHG
+826 RAHDGQHG
-834 LERARALQ
+834 LERARELQ

-852 PIMDGW
+852 PNMDGW
-858 TFLEEHDR
+858 AFLEEHQHDQ
-866 DEELRK
+866 DLRK
-872 IPVVVVSVSADL
+872 IPVIVVSVSADL

-897 GSVQKPVTRESLMD
+897 GTIQKPVTREALMD
-911 AIIKIGLPPPQKP
+911 AIIKIGLPQPRQARSE
-924 TPVPVDTLP
+924 VEEVQEE
-933 LNTVPLQI
+933 VQVVQI

-948 TRRLGP
+948 NRRPGP